1 MSNNTTTDSS
11 ASAPET
17 APAAIDPR
25 LLVRE
30 EGFLGYLTEFRR
42 KVSGGELGSLPVV
55 VGLAI
60 IWVVFGLIANNF
72 ATASTFTSIF
82 YELAATGMAALG
94 LVFVLILGE
103 IDLSVL
109 SVSGLAA
116 AIYAVLT
123 VGEHM
128 NAWLALLL
136 TILAGAAIG
145 FLQGSIFAK
154 LGVPAFV
161 VTLAGNLGWF
171 GVMLYM
177 LNTDKSTGGGT
188 ITLLPG
194 GLNSALQETSYFMGS
209 DIAGAY
215 ILAALGVGFFL
226 LSSLLD
232 AGRRRQAGIPSRATA
247 EILVRTAGLAVLAFV
262 VAFTLNQ
269 YQGVPNALLIF
280 VVAVMACDLVLRRT
294 SFGRKVFAVG
304 GNIEAARRAGISVPK
319 IRIAVFTIAGTFG
332 ALSGLFFAAQTNSAT
347 LDAGQGAWLMLAIAS
362 AVVGGTS
369 LFGGRG
375 KAWAAL
381 LGALLIQSIAVGL
394 DLLNMQAW
402 DQYMVTAVVVLA
414 AVIVDSLSRRTQ
426 KSSGRG

>member
-1 MSNNTTTDSS
+1 
-11 ASAPET
+11 
-17 APAAIDPR
+17 
-25 LLVRE
+25 
-30 EGFLGYLTEFRR
+30 
-42 KVSGGELGSLPVV
+42 
-55 VGLAI
+55 
-60 IWVVFGLIANNF
+60 
-72 ATASTFTSIF
+72 
-82 YELAATGMAALG
+82 
-94 LVFVLILGE
+94 
-103 IDLSVL
+103 
-109 SVSGLAA
+109 
-116 AIYAVLT
+116 
-123 VGEHM
+123 
-128 NAWLALLL
+128 
-136 TILAGAAIG
+136 
-145 FLQGSIFAK
+145 
-154 LGVPAFV
+154 
-161 VTLAGNLGWF
+161 
-171 GVMLYM
+171 M
-177 LNTDKSTGGGT
+177 LNTDKTTGGGT

-194 GLNSALQETSYFMGS
+194 GLNSALQETSYFLGS

-226 LSSLLD
+226 LSSMLEQ
-232 AGRRRQAGIPSRATA
+232 GRRRKAGIPFRPTL
-247 EILVRTAGLAVLAFV
+247 EIALRSGGLAVLAFGT
-262 VAFTLNQ
+262 AFMLNQ
-269 YQGVPNALLIF
+269 YYGVPNALLIF
-280 VVAVMACDLVLRRT
+280 VIAVMACDLVLRRT

-319 IRIAVFTIAGTFG
+319 IRIAVFTISSTFG

-375 KAWAAL
+375 KAWSAL